1 MQKTSPDKKVA
12 FEIGCT
18 ANVVLL
24 TPTRIFCASIG
35 DSRSMLIRKD
45 TFEVLSQ
52 DHKPTNP
59 YEKNR
64 IKKAGGRVTNGRIN
78 NGLNISRSFGD
89 FAVKNNQKKLYN

>member
-1 MQKTSPDKKVA
+1 MPKTAPNKKIA
-12 FEIGCT
+12 SETGCT
-18 ANVVLL
+18 ANIVLI
-24 TPTRIFCASIG
+24 TPIKIFCANIG

-45 TFEVLSQ
+45 NLEALSQ

-64 IKKAGGRVTNGRIN
+64 IKRAGGRVSNGRIN

-89 FAVKNNQKKLYN
+89 FALKSN